1 MSKKVVGILGIMATC
16 LIFSLALAHADDR
29 FTDNGDGTVT
39 DHLLGVMW
47 GKTDN
52 QGDIDWKSAER
63 WIKYTFPYSLP
74 PAKQGNWRLPTI
86 KELQT
91 LYVGDKNYMGYET
104 GCGQRVK
111 TVPEIKLSCGGVWSS
126 ERKNITARVF
136 NFQKGYNYTDRI
148 VHKKAYRALPVRTLK
163 PGDKSPDNR

>member
-1 MSKKVVGILGIMATC
+1 MSKKTIWVLGIVSAC
-16 LIFSLALAHADDR
+16 LLFGLIPAGADDR

-63 WIKYTFPYSLP
+63 WVKHTFPYSLP
-74 PAKQGNWRLPTI
+74 QAKQGNWRLSTI

-91 LYVGDKNYMGYET
+91 LYVGDKNYKGYET
-104 GCGQRVK
+104 DCGQWVK
-111 TVPEIKLSCGGVWSS
+111 IVSQIRLSCGWVWSS

-136 NFQKGYNYTDRI
+136 NFQKGYHYTDRM
-148 VHKKAYRALPVRTLK
+148 VHKRAYRALPVRILK
-163 PGDKSPDNR
+163 PGE